1 MLLEGG
7 ILPVNCGLLCDIV
20 PILDLVFLGLPKV
33 VEVSLQTLA
42 GWLDLAEA
50 QEHRF
55 LIVLF
60 VLLVFCRLHLNL
72 SIKSMKGYQEA
83 PTRLNDQSNNSHI
96 DESSDQ
102 AVSSRLSSHFE
113 MRFALLI
120 EGQKG
125 LVLEFIFWRNNC

>member
-1 MLLEGG
+1 
-7 ILPVNCGLLCDIV
+7 
-20 PILDLVFLGLPKV
+20 
-33 VEVSLQTLA
+33 
-42 GWLDLAEA
+42 
-50 QEHRF
+50 
-55 LIVLF
+55 
-60 VLLVFCRLHLNL
+60 
-72 SIKSMKGYQEA
+72 MKGYQEA